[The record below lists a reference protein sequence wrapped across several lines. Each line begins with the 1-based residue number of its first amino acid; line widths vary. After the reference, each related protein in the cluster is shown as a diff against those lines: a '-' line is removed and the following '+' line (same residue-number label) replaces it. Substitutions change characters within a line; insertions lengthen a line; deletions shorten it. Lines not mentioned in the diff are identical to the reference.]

1 MRDLGLGLIMLNV
14 GSWREAGGKLA
25 PSAARGGVGRYTC
38 GDGHVCVGEGARRRG
53 RREQCRRYPWH
64 SHSPLLLQDVR
75 KARYGDTIAA
85 KMKAAREAL
94 PALNVKHA
102 VRSDM
107 TIFNGAG
114 AAPEVHA
121 LLDKARPEKVGA
133 CGWVYLCVVG
143 VSGKR
148 TI

>member
-1 MRDLGLGLIMLNV
+1 M
-14 GSWREAGGKLA
+14 
-25 PSAARGGVGRYTC
+25 
-38 GDGHVCVGEGARRRG
+38 
-53 RREQCRRYPWH
+53 
-64 SHSPLLLQDVR
+64 R

-121 LLDKARPEKVGA
+121 LLDKARPEKVGGCVEGAWEGRCGCGLREEDMAESGESVGRRASASTRARQNPPPLLSAASVPA
-133 CGWVYLCVVG
+133 CVNA
-143 VSGKR
+143 SGQN
-148 TI
+148 